1 MHFQLYAKQLLSFCS
16 TRGPT
21 GINNIFNLG
30 FGDLMPDG
38 SIDDKANSNNGD
50 IVRVLATVVEILF
63 DYTSKYPGIEIF
75 FAGSTQERTKLY
87 TRILKTYYASFS
99 RQFTMKVIV
108 VEEGRYTVLPFEPKA
123 DLKFAGFLI
132 QRIY

>member
-1 MHFQLYAKQLLSFCS
+1 
-16 TRGPT
+16 
-21 GINNIFNLG
+21 
-30 FGDLMPDG
+30 MPDG